1 MDRVVTVCAVV
12 VTYNRKELLIECLDA
27 LENQSRPLDAI
38 YILDNASNDKTTFL
52 LEENGYINENP
63 PETLQIP
70 WEKSSIKNGVL
81 IHYVRMH
88 RNTGGAGGFHEGVK
102 RAYEKGYD
110 WIWLMDDDAEPKKNA
125 LLELSKFFK
134 KKKVSA
140 LATVV
145 KNKDL
150 EISIAH
156 RGYFN
161 FNNIFPTI
169 QKPLPEIEYEKSPI
183 IEIDFASFVGFL
195 IKRQS
200 IDKIGFPKKELFIH
214 HDDVEYCIRLR
225 KIGKIFLV
233 SNSIIIHKD
242 HEKRINSFLGRKYRK
257 LSPNN
262 LWITYFGTRNLV
274 WIGKLY
280 SPTKRFYI
288 YLIIDYIKNIGLII
302 IFQDNKIKRIKL
314 YTAAYIHG
322 LNSNFNNEIPEKYK

>member
-134 KKKVSA
+134 KKK
-140 LATVV
+140 
-145 KNKDL
+145 
-150 EISIAH
+150 
-156 RGYFN
+156 
-161 FNNIFPTI
+161 
-169 QKPLPEIEYEKSPI
+169 
-183 IEIDFASFVGFL
+183 
-195 IKRQS
+195 
-200 IDKIGFPKKELFIH
+200 
-214 HDDVEYCIRLR
+214 
-225 KIGKIFLV
+225 
-233 SNSIIIHKD
+233 
-242 HEKRINSFLGRKYRK
+242 
-257 LSPNN
+257 
-262 LWITYFGTRNLV
+262 
-274 WIGKLY
+274 
-280 SPTKRFYI
+280 
-288 YLIIDYIKNIGLII
+288 
-302 IFQDNKIKRIKL
+302 FQ
-314 YTAAYIHG
+314 H
-322 LNSNFNNEIPEKYK
+322 